1 MTQSPTLIQALASAL
16 KDAVKVNG
24 SVQVRPAAVLWTDA
38 EAQWASVLPRLRAK
52 LPSITQLGAFKPS
65 AQQGPAIWLKC
76 ASAGLIPEV
85 EVAVAPVV
93 YLPGVSRADLRAI
106 ESCPR
111 DLQPLAE
118 LQYRGVFWSQLNGK
132 DWTVSAFLASK
143 NGGLGLD
150 VAQDKAT
157 QEALLQ
163 TLQAGVL
170 LERNVDEFKGRTIN
184 AEWLLG
190 LLAPNP
196 SFGVD
201 MSRQRIL
208 ERAG

>member
-65 AQQGPAIWLKC
+65 
-76 ASAGLIPEV
+76 
-85 EVAVAPVV
+85 
-93 YLPGVSRADLRAI
+93 DLRAI

-143 NGGLGLD
+143 NGGLGLGLD

-157 QEALLQ
+157 
-163 TLQAGVL
+163 
-170 LERNVDEFKGRTIN
+170 
-184 AEWLLG
+184 
-190 LLAPNP
+190 
-196 SFGVD
+196 
-201 MSRQRIL
+201 
-208 ERAG
+208 